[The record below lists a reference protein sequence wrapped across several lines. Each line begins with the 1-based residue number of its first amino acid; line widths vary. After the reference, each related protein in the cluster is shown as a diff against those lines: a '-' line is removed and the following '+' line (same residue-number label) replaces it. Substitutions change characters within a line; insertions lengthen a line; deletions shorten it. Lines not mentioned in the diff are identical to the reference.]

1 MDTESTTV
9 LKKEYGVETPA
20 MYPHVKVY
28 KEVAFLFKCVI
39 IVVVSAEASSIAI
52 ILFPLSVSHTQYR

>member
-1 MDTESTTV
+1 MSVPDMCVMKDTVCMDTESTTV

-28 KEVAFLFKCVI
+28 KEAAFLLKCVI
-39 IVVVSAEASSIAI
+39 IVRSGVS
-52 ILFPLSVSHTQYR
+52 